1 MVKNKYVSAIVNSEY
16 TKVFWMGVSGVLLIS
31 NVMLANFVMTAT
43 TTEKTIVTPP
53 VVTKAFWVRGD
64 EISKEYIE
72 QMADYFSQ
80 QLLTYQVD
88 TAESRFDT
96 VLHFVDPQHYAEMKS
111 KLGSDAE
118 RIKRNEM
125 SSVFYSQGI
134 HIKDKSA
141 VITGELVGMVGE
153 QIVSRAQK
161 HYEIKFAYNNGVL
174 TIESFTEVQLEPGSD
189 IVATESSANAESTAD
204 AAPAGD
210 NTNE

>member
-1 MVKNKYVSAIVNSEY
+1 MVKNNYVSAIVNSEY
-16 TKVFWMGVSGVLLIS
+16 NKVFWMGVSGVLLIS
-31 NVMLANFVMTAT
+31 NVMLSSFVMTAT

-53 VVTKAFWVRGD
+53 VVTKAFWVKGD

-88 TAESRFDT
+88 TAQSRFDT
-96 VLHFVDPQHYAEMKS
+96 VLHFVDAQHYAEMKS
-111 KLGSDAE
+111 RLGSDAE

-134 HIKDKSA
+134 HIKEKSA
-141 VITGELVGMVGE
+141 IITGELVGMVGE

-161 HYEIKFAYNNGVL
+161 NYEIKFAYNNGAL
-174 TIESFTEVQLEPGSD
+174 TIESFQEVQLEAGSD
-189 IVATESSANAESTAD
+189 VVAAESSGTTEPTAE